1 MGIVLL
7 FLYDRQIWIYDNI
20 PFNWLLNQD
29 KYGFHLLIEIDWWL
43 QISCKMS
50 ENLWEKKHR
59 QPNYIEKKNNSFL
72 IENNSLDRYV
82 LLQKKSFSK
91 PKRKSS
97 QHFNGWFPGR
107 IFIKFSLSKHWW
119 LRCQSVP
126 ATLPKPFK
134 FGDLLYPHAE
144 LVILLM
150 SIYV

>member
-43 QISCKMS
+43 QINCKFYGR
-50 ENLWEKKHR
+50 KKID
-59 QPNYIEKKNNSFL
+59 NWIILKKKCFSYWKQL
-72 IENNSLDRYV
+72 ADMYYYK
-82 LLQKKSFSK
+82 KKSFSK

-97 QHFNGWFPGR
+97 QHLNGWFPGR

-134 FGDLLYPHAE
+134 FGDFLYPHAE

>member
-50 ENLWEKKHR
+50 ENLWEKKDW
-59 QPNYIEKKNNSFL
+59 QLNYIEKKIFFL
-72 IENNSLDRYV
+72 LKTTRWYV

-97 QHFNGWFPGR
+97 QHLNGWFPGR

-134 FGDLLYPHAE
+134 FGDFLYPHAE

>member
-7 FLYDRQIWIYDNI
+7 FLYNRQTWIYDNI

-43 QISCKMS
+43 QINCKMS
-50 ENLWEKKHR
+50 ENLWEKKDW
-59 QPNYIEKKNNSFL
+59 QLNYIEKKIFFL
-72 IENNSLDRYV
+72 LKTTRWYV
-82 LLQKKSFSK
+82 LWQKKSFSK

-97 QHFNGWFPGR
+97 QHINGWFPGR

-119 LRCQSVP
+119 LCCQSVP

-134 FGDLLYPHAE
+134 FGDFLYPHAE

>member
-50 ENLWEKKHR
+50 ENLWEKKDW
-59 QPNYIEKKNNSFL
+59 QLNYIEKKIFFL
-72 IENNSLDRYV
+72 LKTTRWYV

-97 QHFNGWFPGR
+97 QHINGWFPGR

-119 LRCQSVP
+119 LRCRSVP

-134 FGDLLYPHAE
+134 FGDFLYPHAE

>member
-50 ENLWEKKHR
+50 ENLWEKKDW
-59 QPNYIEKKNNSFL
+59 QLNYIEKKIFFL
-72 IENNSLDRYV
+72 LKTTRWYV

-91 PKRKSS
+91 PKRKCS
-97 QHFNGWFPGR
+97 QHINGWFPGR

>member
-7 FLYDRQIWIYDNI
+7 FLYNRQTWIYDNI

-50 ENLWEKKHR
+50 ENLWEKKDW
-59 QPNYIEKKNNSFL
+59 QLNYIEKKIFFL
-72 IENNSLDRYV
+72 LKTTRWYV
-82 LLQKKSFSK
+82 LWQKKSFSK
-91 PKRKSS
+91 PKRKCS
-97 QHFNGWFPGR
+97 QHINGWFPGR

-134 FGDLLYPHAE
+134 FGDFLYPHAE

>member
-7 FLYDRQIWIYDNI
+7 FLYNRQTWIYDDI

-43 QISCKMS
+43 QISCKMF
-50 ENLWEKKHR
+50 ENLWEKKDW
-59 QPNYIEKKNNSFL
+59 QLNNIEKKIFFL
-72 IENNSLDRYV
+72 LKTTRWYV

-97 QHFNGWFPGR
+97 QHINGWFPGR

>member
-50 ENLWEKKHR
+50 ENLWEKKDW
-59 QPNYIEKKNNSFL
+59 QLNYIEKKIFFL
-72 IENNSLDRYV
+72 LKTTRWYV
-82 LLQKKSFSK
+82 LWQKKSFSK

-97 QHFNGWFPGR
+97 QHLNGWFPGR

-119 LRCQSVP
+119 LRCRSVP

>member
-7 FLYDRQIWIYDNI
+7 FLYNRQTWIYDDI

-50 ENLWEKKHR
+50 ENLWEKKDW
-59 QPNYIEKKNNSFL
+59 QLNYIEKKIFFL
-72 IENNSLDRYV
+72 LKTTRWYV
-82 LLQKKSFSK
+82 LWQKKSFSK

>member
-7 FLYDRQIWIYDNI
+7 FLYNRQTWIYDNI

-50 ENLWEKKHR
+50 ENLWEKKNW
-59 QPNYIEKKNNSFL
+59 QLNYIEKKIFFL
-72 IENNSLDRYV
+72 LKTTRWYV

-97 QHFNGWFPGR
+97 QHINGWFPGR
-107 IFIKFSLSKHWW
+107 TFIKFSLSKHWW

>member
-7 FLYDRQIWIYDNI
+7 FLYDRQISIYDNI

-50 ENLWEKKHR
+50 ENLWEKKDW
-59 QPNYIEKKNNSFL
+59 QLNYIEKKIFFL
-72 IENNSLDRYV
+72 LKTTRWYV

-91 PKRKSS
+91 PKRKCS
-97 QHFNGWFPGR
+97 QHINGWFLGR

-134 FGDLLYPHAE
+134 FGDFLYPHAE

>member
-7 FLYDRQIWIYDNI
+7 FLYDRQTWIYDNI

-50 ENLWEKKHR
+50 ENLWEKKNW
-59 QPNYIEKKNNSFL
+59 QLNYIEKKIFFL
-72 IENNSLDRYV
+72 LKTTRWYV
-82 LLQKKSFSK
+82 LHVLQKKKFSK